1 MSAVYTPRNLMGLL
15 GTLLAGVA
23 MAGCATMVGTNGNL
37 QNTGDAWFIRNVSFF
52 GMVTDS
58 SIWYCPSSDELGP
71 GVCTE
76 ALVNQAP
83 AGGPRGMGDSR
94 GRAVRRNPA
103 LEAMRAAPTNAPA
116 SAGAP
121 EGTGPTADAA
131 PVPAAAAA
139 LPDRPSRETAMAQL
153 ALVNEAVGAC
163 IERRPATVAVHVVF
177 TADGRVRDVGVLA
190 PRVMVP
196 VEQCLIRAVG
206 AATVPAFSSPS
217 FELTYQYRVQ

>member
-1 MSAVYTPRNLMGLL
+1 MSAIHTLRNVMSLL
-15 GTLLAGVA
+15 CALSVGVA
-23 MAGCATMVGTNGNL
+23 MTGCATMVGTNGNL

-58 SIWYCPSSDELGP
+58 SIWYCPSSDERGP

-83 AGGPRGMGDSR
+83 AGGPRGMGDTR
-94 GRAVRRNPA
+94 GRAARRNPA
-103 LEAMRAAPTNAPA
+103 LDAMPAAPTNPPA

-121 EGTGPTADAA
+121 GGTGPAADAT
-131 PVPAAAAA
+131 PVPGPASA
-139 LPDRPSRETAMAQL
+139 LPDRPSREAAMAQL

-163 IERRPATVAVHVVF
+163 IERRPATVSVHVVF
-177 TADGRVRDVGVLA
+177 MADGRVRDVGVLA

>member
-1 MSAVYTPRNLMGLL
+1 MSAVHAPRNVMWLL
-15 GTLLAGVA
+15 GTALVGVA
-23 MAGCATMVGTNGNL
+23 MTGCATMAGTNGNL

-76 ALVNQAP
+76 ALVDQAP
-83 AGGPRGMGDSR
+83 ARRTGGMGDSR
-94 GRAVRRNPA
+94 GRAVRGNPS
-103 LEAMRAAPTNAPA
+103 LEAMGAAPAGPTV

-121 EGTGPTADAA
+121 AGTGLAADAA
-131 PVPAAAAA
+131 LVPAPTVA

-163 IERRPATVAVHVVF
+163 IERRPATVTVHVVF